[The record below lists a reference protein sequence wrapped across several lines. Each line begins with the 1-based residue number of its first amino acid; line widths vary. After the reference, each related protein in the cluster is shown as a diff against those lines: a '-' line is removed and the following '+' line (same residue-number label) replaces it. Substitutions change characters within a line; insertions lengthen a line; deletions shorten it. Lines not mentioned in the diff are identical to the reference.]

1 MRAGNAR
8 AGTVMPAAAV
18 VLLCLSSCDRPAT
31 GDYQGYVE
39 NEFVHV
45 ASAVSGT
52 LEQLAVREGAR
63 VSAGD
68 PLFALD
74 PIVQAS
80 DIEDLRH
87 RIAAA
92 EARLKEMQMARRSAV
107 LGALEAQLEA
117 RRAAEELARLEFERN
132 KKLLAEK
139 VVSEATF
146 DNVRL
151 ALDEARERTTEA
163 AMELQL
169 AKEGEREELVD
180 AARQD
185 LDAMKAQLA
194 RLEWSLGQTRR
205 AAPADATVQ
214 ETLFEPGEWVPAG
227 SPVVVLA
234 PPERMRARFFV
245 PESDLARVRKGDP
258 VRVLTSGIDAP
269 VEATITFVSVEAE
282 FTPPVIYSEESKE
295 KLVWMVEAA
304 FADPGAAA
312 RLHPGQ
318 PITVRLAPRE

>member
-1 MRAGNAR
+1 MSAALRLVGLA
-8 AGTVMPAAAV
+8 MPAIFSSA
-18 VLLCLSSCDRPAT
+18 LLLSSCARPNR
-31 GDYQGYVE
+31 GQYQGYIE

-52 LEQLAVREGAR
+52 LDQLVVREGAR
-63 VSAGD
+63 VSSGD
-68 PLFALD
+68 ALYALD
-74 PIVQAS
+74 PIVEES
-80 DIEDLRH
+80 DLKDLKH

-92 EARLKEMQMARRSAV
+92 ESRLKEMQMSRRSAV

-117 RRAAEELARLEFERN
+117 RRAAEELARLEYERN
-132 KKLLAEK
+132 KKLLEEK

-146 DNVRL
+146 DSVRL
-151 ALDEARERTTEA
+151 ALDQAGKLTSEA
-163 AMELQL
+163 AKNLQL
-169 AKEGEREELVD
+169 AQEGERQELVD

-185 LDAMKAQLA
+185 LEALRAQLTK
-194 RLEWSLGQTRR
+194 LEWSLGQTHR
-205 AAPADATVQ
+205 AAPVDATVQ

-234 PPERMRARFFV
+234 PPDRTRARFFV
-245 PESDLARVRKGDP
+245 PESELARVQKGDP
-258 VRVLTSGIDAP
+258 VHVRISGIDAP
-269 VEATITFVSVEAE
+269 IEATVSFVSVEAE

-304 FADPGAAA
+304 FADAGAAA

-318 PITVRLAPRE
+318 PITVRLPPRE